1 MLNAS
6 HKTWINK
13 NNIVQELHFP
23 DMTCRG
29 NQYKLDSEL

>member
-13 NNIVQELHFP
+13 NNIVQELNFP